1 MADETFRIEHDSMG
15 EVRVPKDALYAAQTQ
30 RAVENFPI
38 SGVRFSRNFI
48 RSLGLVKGAAAYV
61 NKELGYLDSKMAE
74 AIQSAAKEVEQG
86 AHDAHFPLDIYQT
99 GSGTSTNMN
108 ANEVVANLATRRL
121 GSLVH
126 PNDHVNMGQSSNDV
140 IPTALHVAACLEV
153 TETLLPGLDHLRQTI
168 ESKAKEVDKVI
179 KTGRTHLMDALP
191 MRMSQELG
199 GWASQVEQGV
209 DRIKGVLP
217 RLGALALG
225 GTAIGTGV
233 NAHSEFGSRVA
244 ARLADRTRFHFT
256 ASKNYFVS
264 LSSQDA
270 AVELSG
276 QMKTVAVSVMKIS
289 NDLRWMN
296 SGPQA
301 GLAEIALPS
310 LQPGSSIMPG
320 KVNPVIPEAAC
331 MVCAQVIGNDAT
343 ITIAGQSGNFQ
354 LNVMLPVVAHNLL
367 ESAKLLGN
375 VTRLLADKAIVG
387 FTPNAEHV
395 ADLVEKNPIL
405 VTALN
410 PVIGYEQGAAIAKKA
425 YATRRKLKEVAAEM
439 TDLSA
444 EELNRLLNPRKMTEG
459 GIAK

>member
-1 MADETFRIEHDSMG
+1 
-15 EVRVPKDALYAAQTQ
+15 
-30 RAVENFPI
+30 
-38 SGVRFSRNFI
+38 
-48 RSLGLVKGAAAYV
+48 
-61 NKELGYLDSKMAE
+61 
-74 AIQSAAKEVEQG
+74 
-86 AHDAHFPLDIYQT
+86 
-99 GSGTSTNMN
+99 
-108 ANEVVANLATRRL
+108 
-121 GSLVH
+121 
-126 PNDHVNMGQSSNDV
+126 
-140 IPTALHVAACLEV
+140 LEV

-168 ESKAKEVDKVI
+168 ENKAKELDKVI

-191 MRMSQELG
+191 IRMSQELG

-233 NAHSEFGSRVA
+233 NAHNEFGSRVA

-256 ASKNYFVS
+256 TSKNYFVS
-264 LSSQDA
+264 LSTQDA

-331 MVCAQVIGNDAT
+331 MVCAQVIGNDGT

-375 VTRLLADKAIVG
+375 VSRLLADKAVRG

-410 PVIGYEQGAAIAKKA
+410 PVIGYEKGAEIAKKA
-425 YATRRKLKEVAAEM
+425 YASRRKLKEVAAEM